1 MEKRSNGWKDWNSG
15 SSDLS
20 HPHGMKLAGSP
31 QVLRLMSYARIMT
44 SRVRTTMIWLHLLG
58 CFAASDSFVLDG
70 LVNETNLHL
79 DMENMI
85 AAAQRTLLQL
95 VTQWQEI
102 RSCRECKTPA
112 CDGREDSK
120 ARFWCMHCWKNGAT
134 VGRIGKT
141 GLQIS
146 VTHQGD
152 RFGSLTLDRQPRHR
166 YTGSL

>member
-1 MEKRSNGWKDWNSG
+1 MQ
-15 SSDLS
+15 LS
-20 HPHGMKLAGSP
+20 E
-31 QVLRLMSYARIMT
+31 I
-44 SRVRTTMIWLHLLG
+44 LG

-120 ARFWCMHCWKNGAT
+120 ARFWCMQCWKNEAT
-134 VGRIGKT
+134 VGRIGT
-141 GLQIS
+141 AGLQIS
-146 VTHQGD
+146 VFRSQSPTRHETCWIATG
-152 RFGSLTLDRQPRHR
+152 LTLNVLCQDHDE
-166 YTGSL
+166 SCEDHDDLVDVCEEVV